1 MKAMTIE
8 EIIHSLK
15 DQAQD
20 KDSFVDKEDSEDIFR
35 RDATALREAA
45 ELIEMINGLRT
56 VQGIHPDG
64 ATDVWAC
71 ARCGSGEYLLNEDGN
86 RNRFCGQCGQAMDWS
101 EDNG

>member
-1 MKAMTIE
+1 MTIE

-20 KDSFVDKEDSEDIFR
+20 KDSFVDKENPEDIFR

-45 ELIEMINGLRT
+45 ELLETINRLRT

-64 ATDVWAC
+64 AMDVWAC
-71 ARCGSGEYLLNEDGN
+71 AGCGSGEYLLNEDGN
-86 RNRFCGQCGQAMDWS
+86 RNQFCGQCGQAIDWGD
-101 EDNG
+101 EE